1 MLFHSSPASLSFSH
15 FIVIQDTSSVLY
27 RRGHKNFYPFPHLFI
42 SLAFFPHS
50 FFFVQLFLFFLVN
63 CVFHWGT
70 SPPLIFFLFPPPR
83 CIITCAALPSSLKF
97 QWSMAN
103 RIHSLNYTPEEPPPP
118 LPLLL
123 LSSNHC
129 CSLIPSLALFA
140 LLRLPTSVAPF
151 FFAHLLY
158 IRIILHVLSS
168 KRLVPPLLI
177 TPWPSLPAH
186 SAGPSVPTLPLTFLL
201 KIKKEK
207 KMVHTC
213 SQMPVAEIHKH
224 FIPKL
229 GFQMLYR

>member
-1 MLFHSSPASLSFSH
+1 MRGSP
-15 FIVIQDTSSVLY
+15 FI
-27 RRGHKNFYPFPHLFI
+27 
-42 SLAFFPHS
+42 
-50 FFFVQLFLFFLVN
+50 
-63 CVFHWGT
+63 
-70 SPPLIFFLFPPPR
+70 
-83 CIITCAALPSSLKF
+83 SLKF

-129 CSLIPSLALFA
+129 CSLIPSLELFA
-140 LLRLPTSVAPF
+140 LLRLPPFGCFFF

-201 KIKKEK
+201 KIKKK
-207 KMVHTC
+207 RKWC
-213 SQMPVAEIHKH
+213 ILAARCPWHKYASILFRSWDFKC
-224 FIPKL
+224 FIGKC
-229 GFQMLYR
+229 